1 MKGGT
6 KMTKLLSKLSKYKK
20 FIAVSAIMAIMSV
33 FSSISCFAADESA
46 SAKTAFSTALST
58 IQSDIMGYIILVIP
72 VGLAIFGAII
82 AIKKGISFV
91 RTLIG
96 R

>member
-1 MKGGT
+1 MEGGN
-6 KMTKLLSKLSKYKK
+6 KMTKFVSKLSKYKNSLLM
-20 FIAVSAIMAIMSV
+20 SALMAIMV
-33 FSSISCFAADESA
+33 VVSSISCFATDQSIQD
-46 SAKTAFSTALST
+46 SFSSALST

-72 VGLAIFGAII
+72 VGLSIFGTII

-91 RTLIG
+91 RSLIG

>member
-1 MKGGT
+1 MEGGN
-6 KMTKLLSKLSKYKK
+6 KMTKFVSKLSKYKK
-20 FIAVSAIMAIMSV
+20 TLLMSALIAIMVVM
-33 FSSISCFAADESA
+33 SSISCFAADQSIQD
-46 SAKTAFSTALST
+46 AFSGALNT

-72 VGLAIFGAII
+72 VGLGIFGTII

-96 R
+96 K

>member
-1 MKGGT
+1 
-6 KMTKLLSKLSKYKK
+6 MTKLLSKLSKYKK
-20 FIAVSAIMAIMSV
+20 FISAIAVSAIMAIMSV